1 MVFESGFSAG
11 SGYLSDLSETVVW
24 MRYLFSVSH
33 LAKYDINSP
42 LTVSEI
48 ITNVQKSPIPHLYQS
63 TTSAGLRSVSHKAA
77 VLWNELPLTLK
88 RMTSSTAFKCNI
100 KKYLMSLY

>member
-1 MVFESGFSAG
+1 MLIFVHKFIYHPELLLPEIFINNK
-11 SGYLSDLSETVVW
+11 
-24 MRYLFSVSH
+24 LFT
-33 LAKYDINSP
+33 IND
-42 LTVSEI
+42 EI
-48 ITNVQKSPIPHLYQS
+48 YKFNTRIKSNIYLYQS

-77 VLWNELPLTLK
+77 DVLWNELPLTLK